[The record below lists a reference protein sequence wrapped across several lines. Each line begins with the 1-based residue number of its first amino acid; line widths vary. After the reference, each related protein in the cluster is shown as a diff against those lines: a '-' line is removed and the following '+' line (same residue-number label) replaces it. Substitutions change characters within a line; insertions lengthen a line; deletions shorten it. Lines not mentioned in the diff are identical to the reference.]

1 MPREYVKSGGV
12 WVPVNNLYVRNSGSW
27 SPVKVGYIK
36 NAGAWNPVF
45 SGIVVTLASGTE
57 YQSSAV
63 YTSNLGASAY
73 WFRIDISGNVTSLGQ
88 ATNMAWPAG
97 YKLFASVDSTPSIR
111 SNLVGEYALSY
122 DYTGSVGSYAI
133 PATIPGQYGNVAPTS
148 VLSEMWGGGSSG
160 RGGYTLVNLG
170 TTTGTVYFAVASQGV
185 WNNGFTGIQRFQW
198 DRYGCGSQDQVSSGW
213 TGLFKVHPYN
223 GTTNYR
229 DPSVIPSDSNIW
241 GVAGGMSSEGNAGGG
256 STGAGTRPGTQSAP
270 GSFYIIQVN
279 NQCYNT
285 CSGIGVSEAVFVTC
299 PSKLIGSWIASGF
312 ETCTYGTG
320 GGGYYPGGSW
330 TNGPCSSVGGGGGSG
345 FVGPS
350 AGSGSVTAQGT
361 GSNQSNSPYYTGNS
375 RLSLRIR

>member
-12 WVPVNNLYVRNSGSW
+12 WVPVNNLYVKNSGSW
-27 SPVKVGYIK
+27 SSVKVGYIK
-36 NAGAWNPVF
+36 NSGVWNPVF

-122 DYTGSVGSYAI
+122 DYTGSVGSYTI
-133 PATIPGQYGNVAPTS
+133 PSTIPGQYGNVAPTS
-148 VLSEMWGGGSSG
+148 VLSEMWGGGG
-160 RGGYTLVNLG
+160 GNGGYTYINLG

-185 WNNGFTGIQRFQW
+185 WNNGFTGVQRFQW
-198 DRYGCGSQDQVSSGW
+198 DRFGCANQDLVGNGW

-229 DPSVIPSDSNIW
+229 DPSVIPADSNIW
-241 GVAGGMSSEGNAGGG
+241 GVAGGSVGSSKGGG
-256 STGAGTRPGTQSAP
+256 TTGGGPYPGTQSAP
-270 GSFYIIQVN
+270 GTFIIQNVN
-279 NQCYNT
+279 NACYSS
-285 CSGIGVSEAVFVTC
+285 CSGVGTSEAIFVNC

-312 ETCTYGTG
+312 ETCTYYVG

-330 TNGPCSSVGGGGGSG
+330 TTGSCGGITSSGGSG

-350 AGSGSVTAQGT
+350 AGSGSATSQGT
-361 GSNQSNSPYYTGNS
+361 GGNQSNSPYYTGNS